1 LRVTV
6 ESFTNSP
13 IRPFAN
19 FFVVTGSTANGQQ
32 FFDTL
37 ATFGRP
43 LAIKLY
49 RLKLERPPTVPL
61 LPCLDHEAMLHGDVD
76 PHAAVYLQDVD
87 GDLHELVYVPDARR
101 IDVDV
106 VSTIGENR
114 PASHDRLV
122 AALRERCPGF
132 DVRVIG
138 PSWIRGDRRVARACR
153 AQVTLRDILVGPD
166 IDRIKAAVDR
176 LGTISLLMEKESR
189 VASWGARTVMTP
201 LIAVAGF
208 LSFETLATFAPSLGS
223 YWVATLRYATVT
235 VVGAFFLYYGL
246 RAVHLTGMANRVW
259 KRSAEYGLIL
269 KERQRLTSNQAIK
282 N

>member
-1 LRVTV
+1 MFSQAAQPVAGGQEGARTLVTAD
-6 ESFTNSP
+6 SS
-13 IRPFAN
+13 AN
-19 FFVVTGSTANGQQ
+19 CQQ

-37 ATFGRP
+37 AAFGHP

-49 RLKLERPPTVPL
+49 RLKLERPPAVPL
-61 LPCLDHEAMLHGDVD
+61 VPCLDHEAMLHGDVD
-76 PHAAVYLQDVD
+76 PHAAAYVQDVD
-87 GDLHELVYVPDARR
+87 GDLHELVYVPAARR

-106 VSTIGENR
+106 VSTIGEHAR
-114 PASHDRLV
+114 ASHDRLV
-122 AALRERCPGF
+122 AILRERCPGF
-132 DVRVIG
+132 HVRVIG

-153 AQVTLRDILVGPD
+153 AQVTLRDVLVGPD
-166 IDRIKAAVDR
+166 IDRIRTAVDR

-208 LSFETLATFAPSLGS
+208 LSFETLGAFAPSLGS
-223 YWVATLRYATVT
+223 SWVAALRYATVT

-269 KERQRLTSNQAIK
+269 NERRRLANQRNEIE
-282 N
+282 